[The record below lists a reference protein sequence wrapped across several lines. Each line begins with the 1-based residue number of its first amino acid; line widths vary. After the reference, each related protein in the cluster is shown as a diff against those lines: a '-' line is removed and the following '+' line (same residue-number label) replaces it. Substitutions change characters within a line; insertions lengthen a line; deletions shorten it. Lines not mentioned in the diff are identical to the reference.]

1 MDVQAL
7 VESTPRKRGRPRKA
21 DAPQKK
27 SAKEKKNDIIEE
39 DIIVHM
45 AISAKDI
52 NDDKVN
58 GFELI
63 QTECNDIDISDGD
76 ITESED
82 EEDVEQLQRVI
93 LEKDKRIAFLEAKL
107 KSQPRSNSDSQSG
120 IVKYVNVYSLDA
132 PFDKDKETGDLIIP
146 EHTTCA
152 CLWDTY
158 EINGTPVFLPE
169 KYIDEKFHVVGWFC
183 SLNCAVAYNLN
194 MGDYNTS
201 ERHSLLKLMYGKTC
215 DIINPAP
222 SMRVLTKYG
231 GKLSIEEY
239 RKNLQTNDKE
249 YRLISPPMTFIAQTL
264 EEKISRVTSKES
276 STKRPNIIDEMY
288 GKSKSKPKVV

>member
-7 VESTPRKRGRPRKA
+7 VEQAPRKRGRPRKA

-27 SAKEKKNDIIEE
+27 TTKEKKTELVEE

-63 QTECNDIDISDGD
+63 QTECNDVESSASD
-76 ITESED
+76 ITESDED
-82 EEDVEQLQRVI
+82 DNADQLHRI
-93 LEKDKRIAFLEAKL
+93 IAEKDKRIAFLETKV

-132 PFDKDKETGDLIIP
+132 PFEKDKETGVLIIP

-152 CLWDTY
+152 CLWDTF

-169 KYIDEKFHVVGWFC
+169 KYIDDKFHVVGWFC
-183 SLNCAVAYNLN
+183 SLNCAVAYNLS

-239 RKNLQTNDKE
+239 RKNLHTNDKE
-249 YRLISPPMTFIAQTL
+249 YRLITPPMTFIAQTL
-264 EEKISRVTSKES
+264 EEKISRVT
-276 STKRPNIIDEMY
+276 TKDTTTRRPNIVDAMY
-288 GKSKSKPKVV
+288 GKKTKPKVV